1 MCSHQSSCPS
11 ATRSDRSDGANRSD
25 AHIVSAHPE
34 QGWYLLCDGAIVFD
48 DTGAL
53 LPDGRVVAPHRV
65 PVEQLAIAA

>member
-11 ATRSDRSDGANRSD
+11 ADRTERSHRDD

-34 QGWYLLCDGAIVFD
+34 QGWYLLCDGAIAFD
-48 DTGAL
+48 DTGVL

-65 PVEQLAIAA
+65 PAVQLTIAA